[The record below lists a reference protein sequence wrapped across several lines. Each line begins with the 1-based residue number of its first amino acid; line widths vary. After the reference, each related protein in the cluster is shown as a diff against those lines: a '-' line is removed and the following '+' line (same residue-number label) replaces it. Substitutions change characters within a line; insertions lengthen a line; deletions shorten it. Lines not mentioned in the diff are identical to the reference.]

1 MPHPTFIRELGG
13 GLILRRATP
22 EDCDALV
29 RFNAITHS
37 DSDEPDPHV
46 AGHTYDLIS
55 GRLPGFQAG
64 DFTIV
69 EDASTGQIV
78 SSLSLIPQVWAYE
91 GIPFQVGRPEIVG
104 TAPAYRRRGLVREQ
118 FAEVHQWSKARG
130 DLVQVITGNP
140 WYYRQFG
147 YELALTLGGGR
158 MGYGPNIPRLKAGAA
173 ETYAIRPACADD
185 LPFIARMYDRAMARQ
200 PIHCQRSEA
209 LWRYELDG
217 RSETN
222 LNRKTL
228 HIIERAGGP
237 GNAAARAGF
246 FALTPWLWGA
256 NMWLSAYE
264 IDFAPNAAAFAEAFA
279 EASWLEI
286 TPAVLRCVWSVGE
299 GYARGEG
306 KTLEMFGLGLGA
318 EHPAYALFS
327 DCLPVARKPGAWYI
341 RVADLPA
348 FVRRIAPALERRLTR
363 SALAGY
369 TGRLRISFYRSGI
382 ALSLAEGRLEQIEAW
397 APTQE
402 EWGDA
407 AFPELTFT
415 QLLFGYRSV
424 EDLEYAFADCWV
436 NDRRVASVLNALF
449 PKRPS
454 DIWGV
459 G

>member
-22 EDCDALV
+22 EDRDALV

-130 DLVQVITGNP
+130 DVVQVITGNP

-185 LPFIARMYDRAMARQ
+185 LPFIARLYDRAMARQ

-264 IDFAPNAAAFAEAFA
+264 ID
-279 EASWLEI
+279 S
-286 TPAVLRCVWSVGE
+286 RQ
-299 GYARGEG
+299 
-306 KTLEMFGLGLGA
+306 MQQ
-318 EHPAYALFS
+318 H
-327 DCLPVARKPGAWYI
+327 LPKH
-341 RVADLPA
+341 L
-348 FVRRIAPALERRLTR
+348 
-363 SALAGY
+363 
-369 TGRLRISFYRSGI
+369 
-382 ALSLAEGRLEQIEAW
+382 
-397 APTQE
+397 
-402 EWGDA
+402 
-407 AFPELTFT
+407 
-415 QLLFGYRSV
+415 
-424 EDLEYAFADCWV
+424 
-436 NDRRVASVLNALF
+436 
-449 PKRPS
+449 PKRPGWRLRRRCCAACGRWAKGTPGAKGKRWKCS
-454 DIWGV
+454 AWAWGRSIPRMRSSRTACRWRANPAR
-459 G
+459 GISGWQTCRLLCAGLPRRSKDACPAPRWRAIPGG

>member
-1 MPHPTFIRELGG
+1 MPHPTFIRDLGG

-29 RFNAITHS
+29 RFNAIIHS
-37 DSDEPDPHV
+37 DRDEPDRHV

-69 EDASTGQIV
+69 EDSSTGQIV
-78 SSLSLIPQVWAYE
+78 SSLSLIPQVWTYE

-118 FAEVHQWSKARG
+118 FAEVHHWSKGRG

-158 MGYGPNIPRLKAGAA
+158 MGYGLNVPRLKAG
-173 ETYAIRPACADD
+173 ETEKYHIRPACVED
-185 LPFIARMYDRAMARQ
+185 LPVIARMYDRAMERQ
-200 PIHCQRSEA
+200 PIHCLRDEA

-217 RSETN
+217 RSEYN

-228 HIIERAGGP
+228 HVIESAGGP
-237 GNAAARAGF
+237 DNAPARVGF
-246 FALTPWLWGA
+246 FALTPWLWGP
-256 NMWLSAYE
+256 NIWLSAYE
-264 IDFAPNAAAFAEAFA
+264 IETTSN
-279 EASWLEI
+279 ASWLEI

-299 GYARGEG
+299 EYARGEG
-306 KTLEMFGLGLGA
+306 KALEMFSLGLGA
-318 EHPAYALFS
+318 KHPAYDLFS
-327 DCLPVARKPGAWYI
+327 DCLPVVRKPSAWYI
-341 RVADLPA
+341 RVPDLPA
-348 FVRRIAPALERRLTR
+348 FLRRIAPALERRLAC

-369 TGRLRISFYRSGI
+369 TGRLRISFYRSGL
-382 ALSLAEGRLEQIEAW
+382 ALSLANGRLEQVEAW
-397 APTQE
+397 PPIQE

-407 AFPELTFT
+407 AFPELTFY

-436 NDRRVASVLNALF
+436 NDRRLASVLNALF
-449 PKRPS
+449 PKQPS

>member
-1 MPHPTFIRELGG
+1 MPHPTFIRNLGG
-13 GLILRRATP
+13 ELILRRATP
-22 EDCDALV
+22 EDRDALV

-37 DSDEPDPHV
+37 DSDEPDRYV
-46 AGHTYDLIS
+46 AGHTDDLIS

-69 EDASTGQIV
+69 EDTRTGQIV

-91 GIPFQVGRPEIVG
+91 GIPFPVGRPEIVG
-104 TAPAYRRRGLVREQ
+104 TAPAYRRRGLVRAQ
-118 FAEVHQWSKARG
+118 FAEVHQWSQERG

-158 MGYGPNIPRLKAGAA
+158 MGYGPNIPRLKPG
-173 ETYAIRPACADD
+173 ETEPYQIRSACADD
-185 LPFIARMYDRAMARQ
+185 LPLIARMYDRAMERQ
-200 PIHCQRSEA
+200 PIHCLRSED
-209 LWRYELDG
+209 LWRYEWDG
-217 RSETN
+217 RGEYN

-228 HIIERAGGP
+228 HVIERTDGP
-237 GNAAARAGF
+237 ESAPARVGF
-246 FALTPWLWGA
+246 FALTPWLWGP
-256 NMWLSAYE
+256 NIWLSAYE
-264 IDFAPNAAAFAEAFA
+264 IDAAASAA
-279 EASWLEI
+279 ASWLEI
-286 TPAVLRCVWSVGE
+286 TPAVLRCLWSVGE
-299 GYARGEG
+299 AYARREG
-306 KTLEMFGLGLGA
+306 KSLEMFALGLGA
-318 EHPAYALFS
+318 EHPAYDLFS
-327 DCLPVARKPGAWYI
+327 DCLPVVRKPGAWYI

-348 FVRRIAPALERRLTR
+348 FLRRIAPALEKRLAC

-369 TGRLRISFYRSGI
+369 IGRLRISFYRGGI
-382 ALSLAEGRLEQIEAW
+382 ALSLSEGRLEQVEAW
-397 APTQE
+397 LPTQE

-407 AFPELTFT
+407 AFPELTFY

-436 NDRRVASVLNALF
+436 DDRRTASVLNALF

>member
-1 MPHPTFIRELGG
+1 MMPHPAFIRDLGD

-37 DSDEPDPHV
+37 DSDEPDRRV
-46 AGHTYDLIS
+46 AGHTDDLIN

-69 EDASTGQIV
+69 EDTKTGEIV

-91 GIPFQVGRPEIVG
+91 GIPFAVGRPEIVG
-104 TAPAYRRRGLVREQ
+104 TARAYRRRGLVREQ
-118 FAEVHQWSKARG
+118 FAEVHRWSKDRG
-130 DLVQVITGNP
+130 HLVQVITGNP

-158 MGYGPNIPRLKAGAA
+158 MGCGPNVPRLKPD
-173 ETYAIRPACADD
+173 ETEKYAIRAACADD
-185 LPFIARMYDRAMARQ
+185 LPFIDRVYERAMERQ
-200 PIHCQRSEA
+200 PLFCLRDEA

-217 RSETN
+217 RHADN

-228 HIIERAGGP
+228 HIIERDGVP
-237 GNAAARAGF
+237 VGF
-246 FALTPWLWGA
+246 FALTPWLWGP
-256 NMWLSAYE
+256 NIWLAAYE
-264 IDFAPNAAAFAEAFA
+264 LQAG
-279 EASWLEI
+279 ASWLEI
-286 TPAVLRCVWSVGE
+286 TPAVLRFIWSVGQA
-299 GYARGEG
+299 YAEREG

-318 EHPAYALFS
+318 AHPAYDLFV
-327 DCLPVARKPGAWYI
+327 DCLPVERKTSAWYM
-341 RVADLPA
+341 RVPDLPA
-348 FVRRIAPALERRLTR
+348 FLRRIAPALEKRLAR

-369 TGRLRISFYRSGI
+369 SGQMKLNFYRGGV
-382 ALSLAEGRLEQIEAW
+382 ALSLANGCLEQIEAW
-397 APTQE
+397 SPTQE
-402 EWGDA
+402 EWGTA
-407 AFPELTFT
+407 AFPDLTFL

-436 NDRRVASVLNALF
+436 DDRRTAGLLNALF
-449 PKRPS
+449 PKKPS

>member
-1 MPHPTFIRELGG
+1 MPHPTFIRDLGG

-37 DSDEPDPHV
+37 DSDEPDRHV

-69 EDASTGQIV
+69 EDSSTGQIV

-118 FAEVHQWSKARG
+118 FAEVHQWSKERG

-158 MGYGPNIPRLKAGAA
+158 MGYGPNIPRLKPGET
-173 ETYAIRPACADD
+173 ETYHIRPACADD
-185 LPFIARMYDRAMARQ
+185 LPFIARMYDRAMERQ
-200 PIHCQRSEA
+200 PIHCLRNEA

-217 RSETN
+217 RSEYN

-228 HIIERAGGP
+228 HVIESAGGP
-237 GNAAARAGF
+237 ENAPARVGF

-256 NMWLSAYE
+256 NIWLSAYE
-264 IDFAPNAAAFAEAFA
+264 MRER
-279 EASWLEI
+279 S
-286 TPAVLRCVWSVGE
+286 TP
-299 GYARGEG
+299 
-306 KTLEMFGLGLGA
+306 K
-318 EHPAYALFS
+318 
-327 DCLPVARKPGAWYI
+327 CL
-341 RVADLPA
+341 
-348 FVRRIAPALERRLTR
+348 
-363 SALAGY
+363 LAGDHA
-369 TGRLRISFYRSGI
+369 GRAALR
-382 ALSLAEGRLEQIEAW
+382 
-397 APTQE
+397 
-402 EWGDA
+402 
-407 AFPELTFT
+407 
-415 QLLFGYRSV
+415 V
-424 EDLEYAFADCWV
+424 
-436 NDRRVASVLNALF
+436 
-449 PKRPS
+449 
-454 DIWGV
+454 V
-459 G
+459 GG

>member
-1 MPHPTFIRELGG
+1 MPHPTFIGDLGG

-22 EDCDALV
+22 EDRDALV
-29 RFNAITHS
+29 HFNATTHS
-37 DSDEPDPHV
+37 DSDEPDRHV

-69 EDASTGQIV
+69 EDSNTGQIV

-104 TAPAYRRRGLVREQ
+104 TAPAYRCRGLVREQ
-118 FAEVHQWSKARG
+118 FAEVHQWSKERG

-140 WYYRQFG
+140 WFYRQFG
-147 YELALTLGGGR
+147 YELAMTLGGGR
-158 MGYGPNIPRLKAGAA
+158 MGFGPNIPRLKP
-173 ETYAIRPACADD
+173 EVKEKYHIRPACAED
-185 LPFIARMYDRAMARQ
+185 LPFLARMYDLTMKRQ
-200 PIHCQRSEA
+200 PIHCLRNDA
-209 LWRYELDG
+209 LWRYELNG
-217 RSETN
+217 RSEYN

-228 HIIERAGGP
+228 HVIESAQEP
-237 GNAAARAGF
+237 EKSVGF
-246 FALTPWLWGA
+246 FALTPWLWGP
-256 NMWLSAYE
+256 NIWLSAYE
-264 IDFAPNAAAFAEAFA
+264 IETAANTVLNGSAT
-279 EASWLEI
+279 WLEI
-286 TPAVLRCVWSVGE
+286 TPVVLRYLWSVGE
-299 GYARGEG
+299 VYARREG
-306 KTLEMFGLGLGA
+306 IALERFALGLGA
-318 EHPAYALFS
+318 EHPAYDLFS
-327 DCLPVARKPGAWYI
+327 DCLPVVRKTSAWYI

-348 FVRRIAPALERRLTR
+348 FLRRIAPALEKRLACST
-363 SALAGY
+363 LAGC

-382 ALSLAEGRLEQIEAW
+382 ALSMVEGRLEQVEAW
-397 APTQE
+397 LPTQE

-407 AFPELTFT
+407 AFPDLTFL
-415 QLLFGYRSV
+415 QLVFGYRSV

-436 NDRRVASVLNALF
+436 HDRRTASVLNVLF

>member
-1 MPHPTFIRELGG
+1 MPDPAFIRDLGG

-29 RFNAITHS
+29 RFNATIHS
-37 DSDEPDPHV
+37 ESDQPDRHV

-64 DFTIV
+64 DFTLV
-69 EDASTGQIV
+69 EDSGTGQIV

-118 FAEVHQWSKARG
+118 FAEVHQWSRERG
-130 DLVQVITGNP
+130 DQVQVISGNP

-147 YELALTLGGGR
+147 YEMALTLGGGR
-158 MGYGPNIPRLKAGAA
+158 MGCGLNIPRLKPE
-173 ETYAIRPACADD
+173 ETEKFTIRPAGAED
-185 LPFIARMYDRAMARQ
+185 LPVIARMYDRAMERQ
-200 PIHCQRSEA
+200 PIHCLRDEG

-217 RSETN
+217 RSQYN

-228 HIIERAGGP
+228 HMIESARGP
-237 GNAAARAGF
+237 DSPPASVGF

-256 NMWLSAYE
+256 NIWLSAYE
-264 IDFAPNAAAFAEAFA
+264 IDPAAN
-279 EASWLEI
+279 ASWLEI
-286 TPAVLRCVWSVGE
+286 TPAVLRYVWSVGE
-299 GYARGEG
+299 ALAGDEG

-318 EHPAYALFS
+318 EHPAYDLFS
-327 DCLPVARKPGAWYI
+327 DCLPVVRKPGAWYI
-341 RVADLPA
+341 RVPDLPA
-348 FVRRIAPALERRLTR
+348 FLRWITPALEKRLAR

-369 TGRLRISFYRSGI
+369 TGRLRISFYRSGL
-382 ALSLAEGRLEQIEAW
+382 ALSLANGRLEQVEAW
-397 APTQE
+397 PPTQE

-407 AFPELTFT
+407 AFPDLTFS

-436 NDRRVASVLNALF
+436 NDRRLAALLNALF
-449 PKRPS
+449 PRRPS
-454 DIWGV
+454 DIWGA